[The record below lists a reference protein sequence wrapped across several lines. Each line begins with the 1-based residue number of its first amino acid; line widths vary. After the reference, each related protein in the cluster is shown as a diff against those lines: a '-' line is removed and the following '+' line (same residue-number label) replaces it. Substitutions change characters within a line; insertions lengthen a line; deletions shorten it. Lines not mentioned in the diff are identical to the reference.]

1 MKIFEQEFDFSP
13 LNANDIERMDQ
24 AKAQLDRETEAERQR
39 LQRERV
45 SYADG
50 LRGQCRLLMH
60 FLDGVLGDGASARLG
75 LDGNDLGKALEVVV
89 EMTRVVNEGRKK
101 FALPDGTAAPI
112 PQNREQRRAQQK
124 KKQHPPQPVQF
135 PAQEPPAAAMV
146 NRVDKQARQKELM
159 RELMREFLMEHSA
172 ELYDG

>member
-75 LDGNDLGKALEVVV
+75 LDGNDLGKAMEVVV

-101 FALPDGTAAPI
+101 FALPDSPAAPI
-112 PQNREQRRAQQK
+112 PQNRAQRRQQK
-124 KKQHPPQPVQF
+124 KHQPRSRSDGFGPAVQ
-135 PAQEPPAAAMV
+135 MV
-146 NRVDKQARQKELM
+146 ERVDDKAARRAELL
-159 RELMREFLMEHSA
+159 RELNALEHA
-172 ELYDG
+172 

>member
-13 LNANDIERMDQ
+13 LNANDIERMEQ

-101 FALPDGTAAPI
+101 FALPAAPI
-112 PQNREQRRAQQK
+112 PQNRAQRRQQK
-124 KKQHPPQPVQF
+124 KHPPRSRSEGVAPAVQ
-135 PAQEPPAAAMV
+135 MV
-146 NRVDKQARQKELM
+146 ERVDDKAALRAELL
-159 RELMREFLMEHSA
+159 RELNALEHA
-172 ELYDG
+172 

>member
-101 FALPDGTAAPI
+101 FALPDGPVAPF
-112 PQNREQRRAQQK
+112 PQNRAQRRQQK
-124 KKQHPPQPVQF
+124 KHPPRSRSEGVAPAVQ
-135 PAQEPPAAAMV
+135 MV
-146 NRVDKQARQKELM
+146 ERVDDKAARRAELL
-159 RELMREFLMEHSA
+159 RELNALEHA
-172 ELYDG
+172 

>member
-13 LNANDIERMDQ
+13 LNANDIERMEQ
-24 AKAQLDRETEAERQR
+24 AQAQLDRETEAERQR

-101 FALPDGTAAPI
+101 FALPAAPI
-112 PQNREQRRAQQK
+112 PQNRAQRRQQK
-124 KKQHPPQPVQF
+124 KHKPRSRSEGFAPAVQ
-135 PAQEPPAAAMV
+135 MV
-146 NRVDKQARQKELM
+146 ERVDDKAARRAELL
-159 RELMREFLMEHSA
+159 RELNALEHA
-172 ELYDG
+172 

>member
-101 FALPDGTAAPI
+101 FALPDGPAAPI
-112 PQNREQRRAQQK
+112 PQNRAQRRQQQK
-124 KKQHPPQPVQF
+124 HPRRSRSEGFAPAVQ
-135 PAQEPPAAAMV
+135 MV
-146 NRVDKQARQKELM
+146 ERVDDKAALRAELL
-159 RELMREFLMEHSA
+159 RELNALEHA
-172 ELYDG
+172 

>member
-13 LNANDIERMDQ
+13 LNANDIERMEQ

-39 LQRERV
+39 LQRESV

-60 FLDGVLGDGASARLG
+60 FLNGVLGDGASARLG
-75 LDGNDLGKALEVVV
+75 LDGNDLGKAMEVVV

-101 FALPDGTAAPI
+101 FALPAAPI
-112 PQNREQRRAQQK
+112 PQNRAQRRQQQK
-124 KKQHPPQPVQF
+124 HKPRSRSERFSSAVQ
-135 PAQEPPAAAMV
+135 MV
-146 NRVDKQARQKELM
+146 ERVDDKAARRAELL
-159 RELMREFLMEHSA
+159 RELNALEHA
-172 ELYDG
+172 

>member
-13 LNANDIERMDQ
+13 LNANDIERMEQ
-24 AKAQLDRETEAERQR
+24 AKVQLDRETEAERQR

-101 FALPDGTAAPI
+101 FALPAAPI
-112 PQNREQRRAQQK
+112 PQNRAQRRQQK
-124 KKQHPPQPVQF
+124 KHPPRSRSEGVAPAVQ
-135 PAQEPPAAAMV
+135 MV
-146 NRVDKQARQKELM
+146 ERVDDKAARRAELL
-159 RELMREFLMEHSA
+159 RELNALEHA
-172 ELYDG
+172 

>member
-13 LNANDIERMDQ
+13 LNANDIERMEQ

-112 PQNREQRRAQQK
+112 PQNRAQRRQQK
-124 KKQHPPQPVQF
+124 KHKPRSSSEGVAPAVQ
-135 PAQEPPAAAMV
+135 MV
-146 NRVDKQARQKELM
+146 ERVDDKAARRAELL
-159 RELMREFLMEHSA
+159 RELNALEHA
-172 ELYDG
+172 

>member
-1 MKIFEQEFDFSP
+1 ME
-13 LNANDIERMDQ
+13 Q

-101 FALPDGTAAPI
+101 FALPAAPI
-112 PQNREQRRAQQK
+112 PQNRAQRRQQK
-124 KKQHPPQPVQF
+124 KHKPRSRSEGFGPAVQ
-135 PAQEPPAAAMV
+135 MV
-146 NRVDKQARQKELM
+146 ERVDDKAAR
-159 RELMREFLMEHSA
+159 RA
-172 ELYDG
+172 ELLRQLNALEHA

>member
-13 LNANDIERMDQ
+13 LNANDIERMEQ
-24 AKAQLDRETEAERQR
+24 AKAQLDREAKAERQR

-101 FALPDGTAAPI
+101 FALPAAPI
-112 PQNREQRRAQQK
+112 PQNRAQRRQQK
-124 KKQHPPQPVQF
+124 KHTPRSRSEGFGPAVQ
-135 PAQEPPAAAMV
+135 MV
-146 NRVDKQARQKELM
+146 ERVDDKAARRAELL
-159 RELMREFLMEHSA
+159 RELNALKHA
-172 ELYDG
+172 

>member
-13 LNANDIERMDQ
+13 LNANDIERMEQ
-24 AKAQLDRETEAERQR
+24 AKAQLDREAEAERQR

-101 FALPDGTAAPI
+101 FALPAAPI
-112 PQNREQRRAQQK
+112 PQNRAQRRQQK
-124 KKQHPPQPVQF
+124 KHTPRSRSEGFGPAVQ
-135 PAQEPPAAAMV
+135 MV
-146 NRVDKQARQKELM
+146 ERVDDKAARRAELL
-159 RELMREFLMEHSA
+159 RELNALEHA
-172 ELYDG
+172 

>member
-13 LNANDIERMDQ
+13 LNANDIERMEQ

-39 LQRERV
+39 LQRERI

-101 FALPDGTAAPI
+101 FALPAAPI
-112 PQNREQRRAQQK
+112 PQNRAQRRQQK
-124 KKQHPPQPVQF
+124 KHPPRSRSEGVAPAVQ
-135 PAQEPPAAAMV
+135 MV
-146 NRVDKQARQKELM
+146 ERVDDKAALRAELL
-159 RELMREFLMEHSA
+159 RELNALEHA
-172 ELYDG
+172 

>member
-13 LNANDIERMDQ
+13 LNANDVERMEQ

-75 LDGNDLGKALEVVV
+75 LDGNDLGKAMEVVV

-101 FALPDGTAAPI
+101 FALPDGPAAPI
-112 PQNREQRRAQQK
+112 PQNRAQRRQQK
-124 KKQHPPQPVQF
+124 KHPPRSRSEGFGPAVQ
-135 PAQEPPAAAMV
+135 MV
-146 NRVDKQARQKELM
+146 ERVDDKAASRAELL
-159 RELMREFLMEHSA
+159 RELNALEHA
-172 ELYDG
+172 

>member
-101 FALPDGTAAPI
+101 FALPAAPI
-112 PQNREQRRAQQK
+112 PQNRAQRRQQK
-124 KKQHPPQPVQF
+124 KHPPRSRSEGFGPAVQ
-135 PAQEPPAAAMV
+135 MV
-146 NRVDKQARQKELM
+146 ERVDDKAARRSELL
-159 RELMREFLMEHSA
+159 RQLNALEHA
-172 ELYDG
+172 

>member
-13 LNANDIERMDQ
+13 LNANDIERMEQ

-112 PQNREQRRAQQK
+112 PQNRAQRRQQK
-124 KKQHPPQPVQF
+124 KHKPRSRSEGVAPAVQ
-135 PAQEPPAAAMV
+135 MV
-146 NRVDKQARQKELM
+146 ERVDDKAARRAELL
-159 RELMREFLMEHSA
+159 RELNALEHA
-172 ELYDG
+172 

>member
-101 FALPDGTAAPI
+101 FALPAAPI
-112 PQNREQRRAQQK
+112 PQNRAQRRQQK
-124 KKQHPPQPVQF
+124 KHKPRSRSEGFAPAVQ
-135 PAQEPPAAAMV
+135 MV
-146 NRVDKQARQKELM
+146 KRVDDKAARRAELL
-159 RELMREFLMEHSA
+159 RELNALEHA
-172 ELYDG
+172 

>member
-13 LNANDIERMDQ
+13 LNANDIERMEQ

-60 FLDGVLGDGASARLG
+60 FLDCVLGDGASARLG

-101 FALPDGTAAPI
+101 FALPAAPI
-112 PQNREQRRAQQK
+112 PQNRAQRRSHSEGFA
-124 KKQHPPQPVQF
+124 PAVQ
-135 PAQEPPAAAMV
+135 MV
-146 NRVDKQARQKELM
+146 ERVDDKAAR
-159 RELMREFLMEHSA
+159 RA
-172 ELYDG
+172 ELLRQLNALEHA

>member
-13 LNANDIERMDQ
+13 LNANDIERMEQ

-101 FALPDGTAAPI
+101 FALPAAPI
-112 PQNREQRRAQQK
+112 PQNRAQRRQQK
-124 KKQHPPQPVQF
+124 KHPPRSRSEGFGPAVQ
-135 PAQEPPAAAMV
+135 MV
-146 NRVDKQARQKELM
+146 ERVDDKAARRAELL
-159 RELMREFLMEHSA
+159 RELNALEHA
-172 ELYDG
+172 

>member
-75 LDGNDLGKALEVVV
+75 LDGNDFGKALEVVV

-101 FALPDGTAAPI
+101 FALPAAPI
-112 PQNREQRRAQQK
+112 PQNRAQRRQQK
-124 KKQHPPQPVQF
+124 KHKPRSRSEGVAPAVQ
-135 PAQEPPAAAMV
+135 MV
-146 NRVDKQARQKELM
+146 ERVDDKAARRAELL
-159 RELMREFLMEHSA
+159 RELNALEHA
-172 ELYDG
+172 

>member
-101 FALPDGTAAPI
+101 FALPAAPI
-112 PQNREQRRAQQK
+112 PQNRAQRRQQQK
-124 KKQHPPQPVQF
+124 HPPRSRSEGFGPAVQ
-135 PAQEPPAAAMV
+135 MV
-146 NRVDKQARQKELM
+146 ERVDDKAAR
-159 RELMREFLMEHSA
+159 RA
-172 ELYDG
+172 ELLREPNALEHA

>member
-13 LNANDIERMDQ
+13 LNANDIERMEQ

-101 FALPDGTAAPI
+101 FALPAAPI
-112 PQNREQRRAQQK
+112 PQNRAQRRQQQK
-124 KKQHPPQPVQF
+124 HPPRSRSEGFGPAVQ
-135 PAQEPPAAAMV
+135 MV
-146 NRVDKQARQKELM
+146 ERVDDKAAR
-159 RELMREFLMEHSA
+159 RA
-172 ELYDG
+172 ELLRQLNALEHA

>member
-101 FALPDGTAAPI
+101 FALPAASI
-112 PQNREQRRAQQK
+112 PQNRAQRRQQK
-124 KKQHPPQPVQF
+124 KHPPRSRSEGFGPAVQ
-135 PAQEPPAAAMV
+135 MV
-146 NRVDKQARQKELM
+146 ERVDDKAARRAELL
-159 RELMREFLMEHSA
+159 RELNALEHA
-172 ELYDG
+172 

>member
-13 LNANDIERMDQ
+13 LNANDIERMEQ

-75 LDGNDLGKALEVVV
+75 LDGNDFGKALEVVV

-101 FALPDGTAAPI
+101 FALPAAPI
-112 PQNREQRRAQQK
+112 PQNRAQRRQQK
-124 KKQHPPQPVQF
+124 KHPPRSRSEGVAPAVQ
-135 PAQEPPAAAMV
+135 MV
-146 NRVDKQARQKELM
+146 ERVDDKAAR
-159 RELMREFLMEHSA
+159 RA
-172 ELYDG
+172 ELLRQLNALEHA

>member
-13 LNANDIERMDQ
+13 LNANDIERMEQ

-101 FALPDGTAAPI
+101 FALPAAPI
-112 PQNREQRRAQQK
+112 PQNRAQRRQQK
-124 KKQHPPQPVQF
+124 KHPPRSRSEGVAPAVQ
-135 PAQEPPAAAMV
+135 MV
-146 NRVDKQARQKELM
+146 ERVDDKAARRAELL
-159 RELMREFLMEHSA
+159 RELNALEHA
-172 ELYDG
+172 

>member
-13 LNANDIERMDQ
+13 LNANDIERMEQ
-24 AKAQLDRETEAERQR
+24 AKAQLDREAEAERQR

-75 LDGNDLGKALEVVV
+75 LDGNDLGKAMEVVV

-101 FALPDGTAAPI
+101 FALPDGPAAPI
-112 PQNREQRRAQQK
+112 PQNRAQRRQQK
-124 KKQHPPQPVQF
+124 KHKPRSRSEGFGPAVQ
-135 PAQEPPAAAMV
+135 MV
-146 NRVDKQARQKELM
+146 ERVDDKAARRAELL
-159 RELMREFLMEHSA
+159 RELNALEHA
-172 ELYDG
+172 

>member
-13 LNANDIERMDQ
+13 LNANDIERMEQ

-75 LDGNDLGKALEVVV
+75 LDGNDFGKALEVVV

-101 FALPDGTAAPI
+101 FALPAAPI
-112 PQNREQRRAQQK
+112 PQNRAQRRQQK
-124 KKQHPPQPVQF
+124 RHTPRSRSEGFGPAVQ
-135 PAQEPPAAAMV
+135 MV
-146 NRVDKQARQKELM
+146 ERVDDKAARRAELL
-159 RELMREFLMEHSA
+159 RELNALEHA
-172 ELYDG
+172 

>member
-13 LNANDIERMDQ
+13 LNANDIERMEQ
-24 AKAQLDRETEAERQR
+24 AKAQLDRKAEAERQR

-101 FALPDGTAAPI
+101 FALPAAPI
-112 PQNREQRRAQQK
+112 PQNRAQRRQQK
-124 KKQHPPQPVQF
+124 KHTPRSRSEGFGPAVQ
-135 PAQEPPAAAMV
+135 MV
-146 NRVDKQARQKELM
+146 ERVDDKAARRAELL
-159 RELMREFLMEHSA
+159 RELNALKHA
-172 ELYDG
+172 

>member
-1 MKIFEQEFDFSP
+1 MKIFEQEFNFSP
-13 LNANDIERMDQ
+13 LNANDIERMEQ

-101 FALPDGTAAPI
+101 FALPAAPI
-112 PQNREQRRAQQK
+112 PQNRAQRRQQK
-124 KKQHPPQPVQF
+124 KHTPRSRSEGFGPAVQ
-135 PAQEPPAAAMV
+135 MV
-146 NRVDKQARQKELM
+146 ERVDDKAARRAELL
-159 RELMREFLMEHSA
+159 RELNALEHA
-172 ELYDG
+172 

>member
-101 FALPDGTAAPI
+101 FALPAAPI
-112 PQNREQRRAQQK
+112 PQNRAQRRHQRRQQK
-124 KKQHPPQPVQF
+124 KHKPHSRSEGFGPAVQ
-135 PAQEPPAAAMV
+135 MV
-146 NRVDKQARQKELM
+146 ERVDDKAAR
-159 RELMREFLMEHSA
+159 RA
-172 ELYDG
+172 ELLRQLNALEHA

>member
-13 LNANDIERMDQ
+13 LNANDIERMEQ

-101 FALPDGTAAPI
+101 FALPAAPI
-112 PQNREQRRAQQK
+112 PQNRAQRRQQK
-124 KKQHPPQPVQF
+124 KHKPRSRSEGFGPAVQ
-135 PAQEPPAAAMV
+135 MV
-146 NRVDKQARQKELM
+146 ERVDDKAALRAELL
-159 RELMREFLMEHSA
+159 RELNALEHA
-172 ELYDG
+172 

>member
-13 LNANDIERMDQ
+13 LNANDIERMEQ

-101 FALPDGTAAPI
+101 FALPAAPI
-112 PQNREQRRAQQK
+112 PQNRAQRRQQK
-124 KKQHPPQPVQF
+124 KHTPRSRSEGFGPAVQ
-135 PAQEPPAAAMV
+135 MV
-146 NRVDKQARQKELM
+146 ERVDDKAARRAELL
-159 RELMREFLMEHSA
+159 RELNALKHA
-172 ELYDG
+172 

>member
-13 LNANDIERMDQ
+13 LNANDIERMEQ
-24 AKAQLDRETEAERQR
+24 AKAQLDRETVAERQR

-101 FALPDGTAAPI
+101 FALPAAPI
-112 PQNREQRRAQQK
+112 PQNRAQRRQQK
-124 KKQHPPQPVQF
+124 KHPPRSRSEGVAPAVQ
-135 PAQEPPAAAMV
+135 MV
-146 NRVDKQARQKELM
+146 ERVDDKAALRAELL
-159 RELMREFLMEHSA
+159 RELNALEHA
-172 ELYDG
+172 

>member
-13 LNANDIERMDQ
+13 LNANDIERMEQ
-24 AKAQLDRETEAERQR
+24 AKAQLDRETEAKRQR

-101 FALPDGTAAPI
+101 FALPDGPAAPI
-112 PQNREQRRAQQK
+112 PQNRAQRRQQK
-124 KKQHPPQPVQF
+124 KHKPRSRSEGFGPAVQ
-135 PAQEPPAAAMV
+135 MV
-146 NRVDKQARQKELM
+146 ERVDDKAAR
-159 RELMREFLMEHSA
+159 RA
-172 ELYDG
+172 ELLRQLNALEHA

>member
-13 LNANDIERMDQ
+13 LNANDIERMEQ

-75 LDGNDLGKALEVVV
+75 LDGNDFGKAMEVIV

-101 FALPDGTAAPI
+101 FALPDGSAAPI
-112 PQNREQRRAQQK
+112 PQNRAQRRQQK
-124 KKQHPPQPVQF
+124 KHKPRSRSEGVAPAVQ
-135 PAQEPPAAAMV
+135 MV
-146 NRVDKQARQKELM
+146 ERVDDKAARRAELL
-159 RELMREFLMEHSA
+159 RELNALEHA
-172 ELYDG
+172 

>member
-13 LNANDIERMDQ
+13 LNANDIERMEQ

-60 FLDGVLGDGASARLG
+60 FLDGVLGDGASASLG
-75 LDGNDLGKALEVVV
+75 LDGNDLGKAMEVVV

-101 FALPDGTAAPI
+101 FALPDGPAAPI
-112 PQNREQRRAQQK
+112 PQNRAQRRQQK
-124 KKQHPPQPVQF
+124 KHKPHSRSDGFGPAVQ
-135 PAQEPPAAAMV
+135 MV
-146 NRVDKQARQKELM
+146 ERVDDKAARRAELL
-159 RELMREFLMEHSA
+159 RELNALEHA
-172 ELYDG
+172 

>member
-1 MKIFEQEFDFSP
+1 MKIFEQEFDFST
-13 LNANDIERMDQ
+13 LNANDIERMEQ

-75 LDGNDLGKALEVVV
+75 LDGNDLGKAMEVVV
-89 EMTRVVNEGRKK
+89 EMTRVINEGRKK
-101 FALPDGTAAPI
+101 FALPDGPAAPI
-112 PQNREQRRAQQK
+112 PQNRAQRRQQQK
-124 KKQHPPQPVQF
+124 HPPRSCSEGFGPAVQ
-135 PAQEPPAAAMV
+135 MV
-146 NRVDKQARQKELM
+146 ERVDDKAAR
-159 RELMREFLMEHSA
+159 RA
-172 ELYDG
+172 ELLRQLNALEHA

>member
-101 FALPDGTAAPI
+101 FALPAAPI
-112 PQNREQRRAQQK
+112 PQNRAQRRQQK
-124 KKQHPPQPVQF
+124 KHPPRSRSEGVAPAVQ
-135 PAQEPPAAAMV
+135 MV
-146 NRVDKQARQKELM
+146 ERVDDKAARRAELL
-159 RELMREFLMEHSA
+159 RELNALEHA
-172 ELYDG
+172 

>member
-13 LNANDIERMDQ
+13 LNANDIERMEQ
-24 AKAQLDRETEAERQR
+24 AKAQLDRETEAARQR

-75 LDGNDLGKALEVVV
+75 LDGNDLGKAMEVVV

-101 FALPDGTAAPI
+101 FALPDGSAAPI
-112 PQNREQRRAQQK
+112 PQNRAQRRQQQK
-124 KKQHPPQPVQF
+124 HPPRSRSEGF
-135 PAQEPPAAAMV
+135 NPAIKMV
-146 NRVDKQARQKELM
+146 ERVDDKAAR
-159 RELMREFLMEHSA
+159 RA
-172 ELYDG
+172 ELLRQLNALEHA

>member
-13 LNANDIERMDQ
+13 LNANDIERMEQ
-24 AKAQLDRETEAERQR
+24 AKAQLDREAEAERQR

-101 FALPDGTAAPI
+101 FALPAAPI
-112 PQNREQRRAQQK
+112 PQNRAQRRQQK
-124 KKQHPPQPVQF
+124 KHTPRSRSEGVAPAVQ
-135 PAQEPPAAAMV
+135 MV
-146 NRVDKQARQKELM
+146 ERVDDKAARRAELL
-159 RELMREFLMEHSA
+159 RELNALKHA
-172 ELYDG
+172 